1 MTTEESPQEKQ
12 DQDPQELLQRM
23 EETAWRQGQPG
34 LEFLF
39 TYLMVEIKFPNNND
53 ESTWE
58 LSLRSVDIDNLKK
71 ALQREQENL
80 MPEVLQKDTYEW
92 VKYGIQTEH
101 VNAAELQDYP

>member
-1 MTTEESPQEKQ
+1 MTTEEITQENQ

-23 EETAWRQGQPG
+23 EETAWRQGQPS

-58 LSLRSVDIDNLKK
+58 LSLRIDDIDNLK
-71 ALQREQENL
+71 LYREN
-80 MPEVLQKDTYEW
+80 KR
-92 VKYGIQTEH
+92 I
-101 VNAAELQDYP
+101 